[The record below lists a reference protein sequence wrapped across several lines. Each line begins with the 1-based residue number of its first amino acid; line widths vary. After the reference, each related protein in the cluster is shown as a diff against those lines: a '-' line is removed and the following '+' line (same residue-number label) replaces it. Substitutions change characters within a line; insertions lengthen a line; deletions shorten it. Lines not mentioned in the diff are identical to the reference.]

1 MFTVNGNRK
10 RPSKL
15 RAATYIGGFLI
26 SAVKWLTCQENNG
39 HHKVN
44 HRTSPLQLKTAC
56 YIAIS
61 QL

>member
-1 MFTVNGNRK
+1 MQ
-10 RPSKL
+10 
-15 RAATYIGGFLI
+15 LI
-26 SAVKWLTCQENNG
+26 TLAVHNDVYYG

>member
-1 MFTVNGNRK
+1 MFTVNGNRE

-15 RAATYIGGFLI
+15 TAATYIGGFLI

-39 HHKVN
+39 QRKVN
-44 HRTSPLQLKTAC
+44 HKNFPLQLTTAC

-61 QL
+61 QV